1 MIDWDVQQIHGGIG
15 GGVFA
20 SAVYRLKGKGIDQ
33 GQTIC
38 WSMILKAFFP
48 RNEADPNSPYYP
60 RREAEAY
67 RSGWL
72 DDLPGCLATPACYG
86 VIEYSDCEIWVWLED
101 VIDDIGANWP
111 FARYG
116 LAARHLGH
124 FNGSYLVDQSRPDF
138 PWFSKDFLRRVVA
151 EITPNIAQLSTVL
164 EHPLVCR
171 YFPGDLGNRFL
182 FLWAQR
188 DHLLNVL
195 NRLPNTICHFD
206 AFSRNLF
213 SKRCSESD
221 QTVVID
227 WAFVGMGQLA
237 RRLNPWFAGVLL
249 LKSRSFPGKR
259 TRWHRF

>member
-1 MIDWDVQQIHGGIG
+1 MNERSETTIEEQTGKLDSIDQAMLTPLVQRSLGLSTVQVIDWDVQQIHGGIG
-15 GGVFA
+15 GGIFA
-20 SAVYRLKGKGIDQ
+20 SAVYRLIGKGIDQ
-33 GQTIC
+33 GRTIH

-101 VIDDIGANWP
+101 VIDDIGSNWP

-171 YFPGDLGNRFL
+171 YFPGNLRQSL
-182 FLWAQR
+182 FIL
-188 DHLLNVL
+188 
-195 NRLPNTICHFD
+195 
-206 AFSRNLF
+206 
-213 SKRCSESD
+213 
-221 QTVVID
+221 
-227 WAFVGMGQLA
+227 VGPKGSPTQCLEPTTKHDMSF
-237 RRLNPWFAGVLL
+237 RRLFK
-249 LKSRSFPGKR
+249 KSVFKKV
-259 TRWHRF
+259 F